1 MLFRSLVAASAV
13 SLSASA
19 FLVVPEVHPSAQAPP
34 NLPATNAVELGDSQS
49 KTFEL
54 ICDDCPF
61 PETAEDGVVTWSE
74 NTKSALQ
81 LDFHVENGNL
91 YVNNAHIFPVTLDS
105 VETVTAVQRRESDGQ
120 ETEPLKLGFALM
132 ALPLAPPQD
141 DMELLQIRFSPLDI
155 DGHPAP
161 LDTVSLTAI
170 QTNAGDLFILR
181 TEVELPAGQDD
192 HASWKMCNGDTQCL
206 RQLIF
211 DRIRALVQSAQA
223 HMMNLKSKLGFG
235 KGCHGKP
242 HVPHHKPGH
251 PGPDFDE
258 SEEGHRH
265 RGHPHH
271 PHHHHRHMSG
281 LRRTVFRIVRF
292 VIVPAVLGIF
302 AGLTASA
309 IGMLVGQAVVFLWM
323 RYRRGSQPAR
333 SASTLE
339 QGDVSEK
346 AILLMEEEVHSEEL
360 PPYTDEDHALS
371 DPK

>member
-1 MLFRSLVAASAV
+1 MLFRSLAAASAL

-19 FLVVPEVHPSAQAPP
+19 FLVVPEIHHPPQEHGS
-34 NLPATNAVELGDSQS
+34 LPATHAVELGDVHS

-54 ICDDCPF
+54 LCDDCPF
-61 PETAEDGVVTWSE
+61 PESVEDGIVAWSE
-74 NTKSALQ
+74 NTKTSLELNFRA
-81 LDFHVENGNL
+81 ENGNL
-91 YVNNAHIFPVTLDS
+91 YVNDARIFPVTFDS

-132 ALPLAPPQD
+132 ALPLTPPQD

-161 LDTVSLTAI
+161 LDTVSITAI
-170 QTNAGDLFILR
+170 QTTDGELFILR

-242 HVPHHKPGH
+242 HPAHRNPGH
-251 PGPDFDE
+251 PGPDFGEFEE
-258 SEEGHRH
+258 SHRFH
-265 RGHPHH
+265 GRPPHP
-271 PHHHHRHMSG
+271 HHRHMNG
-281 LRRTVFRIVRF
+281 VRRTLFRVVRF
-292 VIVPAVLGIF
+292 VLVPAVLGIF

-323 RYRRGSQPAR
+323 RYRRGSKPAR
-333 SASTLE
+333 STSTLE
-339 QGDVSEK
+339 QGDISEK
-346 AILLMEEEVHSEEL
+346 AILLMEEEVSNEEL
-360 PPYTDEDHALS
+360 PPYTDDEHTPLDT
-371 DPK
+371 K